1 MNRRSKKQRIV
12 SGVIILVLIIT
23 MMVTMVVPFLMR

>member
-12 SGVIILVLIIT
+12 SGLIILVLI
-23 MMVTMVVPFLMR
+23 VTMVITMLAPLLMN